1 MFVVS
6 VILLEFVNSNVPGYV
21 NDYADELRHR
31 NFYLSLKTSSDWD
44 TNLKEN
50 GWRSSCTPTDMIRA
64 GVKEVVISDHPC
76 RHFDSCTCPSRHY
89 VWPHQGESL
98 YPLLCSRSP
107 PLTCH
112 PPWIFVQGRCVT
124 RNVVDSILS
133 TEFLYKTP
141 CPIVVACDPGR
152 TLPMCILVPT

>member
-21 NDYADELRHR
+21 NDYADQLRHR

-64 GVKEVVISDHPC
+64 GVKEVVHHSTSEY
-76 RHFDSCTCPSRHY
+76 RDSRKNA
-89 VWPHQGESL
+89 G
-98 YPLLCSRSP
+98 
-107 PLTCH
+107 
-112 PPWIFVQGRCVT
+112 
-124 RNVVDSILS
+124 VV
-133 TEFLYKTP
+133 
-141 CPIVVACDPGR
+141 IVS
-152 TLPMCILVPT
+152 